1 MRTLMIAGLAMV
13 TAIAVTPAESQRLS
27 PAPMGGGQVVM
38 GGGQVNGGGHWSGG
52 GQVMGGGQWSGG
64 GSGGGQSMPR
74 PPMNGGMPGHP
85 GTSYP
90 VPPQHPPMTPPG
102 GGHWNNGQWS
112 GTSGGGHWSGTSTN
126 GRWGARTGGGLWA
139 GGTNAPG
146 GWNAYHRPTRG
157 WTLPRYWIAPM
168 FYISDYGSYGLSVP
182 PAGYGW
188 SRYYD
193 DAVLIDGRGRV
204 ADVMYGVDWDGYGY
218 GGEAYASDGY
228 AYAQGGAGG
237 QGGYYAED
245 DRSYG
250 ASYGAGYAPPP
261 PPQVVYRDGGAP
273 QGSYTTNTYSNGM
286 SSVSSGGYVAGGYY
300 YPPATTTVVTIQ
312 SAPVVT
318 TTTTEYVETYRTAR
332 RVYRPAP
339 RRHVVRRSCT
349 CVCGCR

>member
-13 TAIAVTPAESQRLS
+13 TAIAVTPAESQRLN
-27 PAPMGGGQVVM
+27 PAPIGAGQVAM
-38 GGGQVNGGGHWSGG
+38 GVGQVNGGGQWHGG
-52 GQVMGGGQWSGG
+52 GQAMGGGQWQ
-64 GSGGGQSMPR
+64 GGQSMPR
-74 PPMNGGMPGHP
+74 PPMNGGMPQGP
-85 GTSYP
+85 GANYP
-90 VPPQHPPMTPPG
+90 APRHPPMVPPN
-102 GGHWNNGQWS
+102 GGHWQR
-112 GTSGGGHWSGTSTN
+112 TGGGHWS
-126 GRWGARTGGGLWA
+126 

-157 WTLPRYWIAPM
+157 WSLPRYWIAPS
-168 FYISDYGSYGLSVP
+168 FFISDYGRYGLSVP

-193 DAVLIDGRGRV
+193 DAVLIDERGRV
-204 ADVMYGVDWDGYGY
+204 ADVIYGVAWDGYGE

-237 QGGYYAED
+237 QGYYAED
-245 DRSYG
+245 GSGYG
-250 ASYGAGYAPPP
+250 GSDGAGYPPP
-261 PPQVVYRDGGAP
+261 PAHVIYRDAGAP
-273 QGSYTTNTYSNGM
+273 EAGYTTSTYSNGT

-318 TTTTEYVETYRTAR
+318 TTTTEYVETYRAAR
-332 RVYRPAP
+332 RVYRPAA

-349 CVCGCR
+349 CVCACR